1 MGQWTDS
8 KLVWSLRV
16 IIKRPGV
23 DYKDTF
29 SPVVKPAT
37 IRAVL
42 SIAVMNGWSLRQ
54 MDVNNAFLNGEL
66 TETVFMEQPPGFK
79 DLSKPNHVCRLK
91 KAIYGLKQAPRAW
104 YTALKNAILQLGF
117 SNSKADSSLFIY
129 SQGSTLCYFLVY
141 VDDLVI
147 TGNNSLFVTSIIKRL
162 GDMFSLKDMGSLHFF
177 LGVEVIPTPAGLF
190 LSQHKYIRELLAKT
204 SMSGAKDVSTPL
216 STTQS
221 LQLIDGTAA
230 VDSSEFRRIL
240 GSLQYLSLTHP
251 DISFAVNKLS
261 QFMHKPTSNHW
272 TAIKRLLRYLKQTIF
287 HGIQITN
294 TGPPVLRTYSDADW
308 AGNIDDRT
316 STSAYISFLGSNPIS
331 WSSKK
336 QRAVARSTTEAE
348 YRALAT
354 AASETMWLSILFK
367 ELNFPVKDSPQ
378 LLCDN
383 LGATHLSFNPVNH
396 SRMKHIQ
403 IDLHFVRDL
412 VQKGSLQVRHVH
424 TQDQLADLLTKPLS
438 RQRTELL
445 RTKIGLADGSSILR
459 GRIREECVNHKTEH
473 V

>member
-1 MGQWTDS
+1 M
-8 KLVWSLRV
+8 
-16 IIKRPGV
+16 
-23 DYKDTF
+23 
-29 SPVVKPAT
+29 A
-37 IRAVL
+37 
-42 SIAVMNGWSLRQ
+42 
-54 MDVNNAFLNGEL
+54 
-66 TETVFMEQPPGFK
+66 
-79 DLSKPNHVCRLK
+79 
-91 KAIYGLKQAPRAW
+91 
-104 YTALKNAILQLGF
+104 
-117 SNSKADSSLFIY
+117 
-129 SQGSTLCYFLVY
+129 
-141 VDDLVI
+141 
-147 TGNNSLFVTSIIKRL
+147 SIIKQL

-177 LGVEVIPTPAGLF
+177 LGIEVIPTPVGLF
-190 LSQHKYIRELLAKT
+190 LSQHKYVRDLLAKT
-204 SMSGAKDVSTPL
+204 SMSDAKDVSTPL

-221 LQLIDGTAA
+221 LQLIDGIAA
-230 VDSSEFRRIL
+230 VDSFEFRRIL
-240 GSLQYLSLTHP
+240 GSLQCLSLTCP

-261 QFMHKPTSNHW
+261 QFMHKPTSTHW
-272 TAIKRLLRYLKQTIF
+272 IATKRLLRYLKQTIF

-294 TGPPVLRTYSDADW
+294 AGTPILRTYSDADW

-348 YRALAT
+348 YRALAN
-354 AASETMWLSILFK
+354 AASETMWLSTLFK
-367 ELNFPVKDSPQ
+367 ELKFSVKESPQ

-412 VQKGSLQVRHVH
+412 VQKGSLHVRHVH

-438 RQRTELL
+438 KQRTEFL

-459 GRIREECVNHKTEH
+459 GHIREECVDHKTEH
-473 V
+473 I

>member
-1 MGQWTDS
+1 MNQIFKPKQIHTVS
-8 KLVWSLRV
+8 KYPLPQTIEPTSVSQPISQPHWHEAMSNELAALMKHRTWDLVLFPSNCKPVGCKWVFHVKRKADRSVDQFKARLV
-16 IIKRPGV
+16 AKGYNQRPGV

-37 IRAVL
+37 IRAIL

-66 TETVFMEQPPGFK
+66 IETVFMEQPPGFK

-91 KAIYGLKQAPRAW
+91 KAIYGLKQALRAW

-117 SNSKADSSLFIY
+117 YNSKADSTLFIY

-141 VDDLVI
+141 VDNLVI
-147 TGNNSLFVTSIIKRL
+147 TGNNSIFVASIIKQL

-177 LGVEVIPTPAGLF
+177 LGIEVIPTQTGLF
-190 LSQHKYIRELLAKT
+190 LSQHKYVRELLAKT

-221 LQLIDGTAA
+221 LQLIDGTAT
-230 VDSSEFRRIL
+230 VDSFEFCRIL
-240 GSLQYLSLTHP
+240 GNLQYLSLIRP

-272 TAIKRLLRYLKQTIF
+272 TATKRLLRYLKQTIF

-294 TGPPVLRTYSDADW
+294 TGPPVLKTYSDADW

-316 STSAYISFLGSNPIS
+316 STFAYISFLGSNPIS
-331 WSSKK
+331 
-336 QRAVARSTTEAE
+336 
-348 YRALAT
+348 
-354 AASETMWLSILFK
+354 
-367 ELNFPVKDSPQ
+367 
-378 LLCDN
+378 
-383 LGATHLSFNPVNH
+383 
-396 SRMKHIQ
+396 
-403 IDLHFVRDL
+403 
-412 VQKGSLQVRHVH
+412 
-424 TQDQLADLLTKPLS
+424 
-438 RQRTELL
+438 
-445 RTKIGLADGSSILR
+445 
-459 GRIREECVNHKTEH
+459 
-473 V
+473 